1 MKRNL
6 GANFAQSLG
15 MWRSLRRFPGAF
27 SMGDA
32 ALQFNRVVL
41 PQRFHHREAGRQL
54 ARRTRFTEVEPGLW
68 RVEVTELGLHFYW
81 PQVPDNNLWFA
92 IEQELETGNPHYYNT
107 PPVRLGP
114 DSTVLDIGSCE
125 GLFAFRVLKSRL
137 ARQVIAFEPFPK
149 MRELL
154 ARGANENGVGGQLQ
168 IEPTA
173 VGAQSGTA
181 RFSTGA
187 VSDGNSLAA
196 AGVLGGSS
204 TTTASGSIDVDVASL
219 DDYCARTGLKLGPRD
234 LIKIDVEGADLAV
247 LEGAARVIRE
257 GRPQIAVTTYHEVLH
272 AERMLD
278 LLRGLVPGYR
288 FRVKGFAFWMSPIRP
303 VLLQAALPTEIG
315 AR

>member
-27 SMGDA
+27 SVGDA

-54 ARRTRFTEVEPGLW
+54 ARRTKITQVEPQLW

-92 IEQELETGNPHYYNT
+92 IEQELETCNPHYYNT
-107 PPVRLGP
+107 PPVQLTP
-114 DSTVLDIGSCE
+114 ASTVLDIGSCE
-125 GLFAFRVLKSRL
+125 GLFAFRVLRNRL

-154 ARGANENGVGGQLQ
+154 ARGAAENGVGKQLR
-168 IEPTA
+168 IEPNA

-181 RFSTGA
+181 CFSTGA
-187 VSDGNSLAA
+187 VSDGNSLADS
-196 AGVLGGSS
+196 G
-204 TTTASGSIDVDVASL
+204 ASGGIEVSVTTL
-219 DDYCARTGLKLGPRD
+219 DDYCRRTGLRLGPRD

-247 LEGAARVIRE
+247 LEGAAQVIRE

-303 VLLQAALPTEIG
+303 VLLQAAMPPEAG
-315 AR
+315 AS